1 MPYYGVSAR
10 LGDGPEEEIYDGTDY
25 AQAERLAVRAY
36 VRYRGAAYV
45 SVLLDGGT
53 WMDVKHVPGGGL
65 STARLTEPS
74 CCLHPQCGQIN
85 PLSCYCVHSMDAET
99 RERYRTEYA

>member
-1 MPYYGVSAR
+1 MAFYGVTAR
-10 LGDGPEEEIYDGTDY
+10 CDSTPEWEIYDGTDY
-25 AQAERLAVRAY
+25 DTAERLALSAY
-36 VRYRGAAYV
+36 RLHHGRAYV

-53 WMDVKHVPGGGL
+53 WLDVKHVPGDL

-85 PLSCYCVHSMDAET
+85 PLSCYCAEYMDTEQK
-99 RERYRTEYA
+99 ERYRTEYA